1 MTFKPFKIVIRRYI
15 LSRHVASYVWYGL
28 LRYSMMEGIPQCNFE
43 KIRGASISTW
53 EFVWNC
59 NNSGIENRRYCLRQS
74 QLMSV
79 FPIGHHC
86 ALLGLLIFSTKLIS
100 GMKVEEHEEK
110 LKPAIA
116 KMFSV
121 MHKSVSE
128 YSQKMLDEL
137 KRHNYV
143 TPTNYLELVSGYK
156 S

>member
-1 MTFKPFKIVIRRYI
+1 MYQFSQHAFDGYLYNLIIECVI
-15 LSRHVASYVWYGL
+15 
-28 LRYSMMEGIPQCNFE
+28 
-43 KIRGASISTW
+43 
-53 EFVWNC
+53 
-59 NNSGIENRRYCLRQS
+59 
-74 QLMSV
+74 
-79 FPIGHHC
+79 
-86 ALLGLLIFSTKLIS
+86 

-116 KMFSV
+116 KMFSI